1 MPISQCPGQDKRF
14 WKPDDIFESPC
25 PACGAAIEFW
35 KDDVRRRCR
44 GCGATAANPR
54 FDMGCAA
61 WCQFAEQCL
70 GAAAVRETEDVAG
83 ALIAEM
89 KKVFG
94 SDERRI
100 RHALGVLDY
109 AERIL
114 AREGGD
120 PLVVKAAA
128 ILHDIGIHEA
138 ERKDGA
144 EKGTGVFCAE
154 HPKGRPGKRLPSP
167 FRRQEE
173 EGPPIARQMMERVGV
188 DAERAEHVC
197 RIVGSHHSGRG
208 IDTAE
213 FRAVWDADWL
223 VNLFHE
229 EPRPEPE
236 AVRKAVEQTFKTA
249 TGRDLARL
257 LAGRGR
263 PMAGT

>member
-1 MPISQCPGQDKRF
+1 MAISQCPGQDKRF
-14 WKPDDIFESPC
+14 WRPDDIFESPC

-61 WCQFAEQCL
+61 WCKFAEQCL
-70 GAAAVRETEDVAG
+70 GAPSVRETEDVAG

-94 SDERRI
+94 ADERRI

-138 ERKDGA
+138 ERKHGSA
-144 EKGTGVFCAE
+144 G
-154 HPKGRPGKRLPSP
+154 GKY
-167 FRRQEE
+167 QEM
-173 EGPPIARQMMERVGV
+173 EGPPIAREILERVGV

-197 RIVGSHHSGRG
+197 RIVGSHHSGG
-208 IDTAE
+208 IDTPE
-213 FRAVWDADWL
+213 FRVIWDAGENGDML
-223 VNLFHE
+223 LFQRPLGA
-229 EPRPEPE
+229 PRFGTPSAFTLFPS
-236 AVRKAVEQTFKTA
+236 FSA
-249 TGRDLARL
+249 TPRL
-257 LAGRGR
+257 RSGHASAFS
-263 PMAGT
+263 PC

>member
-25 PACGAAIEFW
+25 PECGAAIEFW

-44 GCGATAANPR
+44 GCGATVANPR

-61 WCQFAEQCL
+61 WCKFAAQCL
-70 GAAAVRETEDVAG
+70 GAEAVGETENVAG

-94 SDERRI
+94 ADGRRI

-154 HPKGRPGKRLPSP
+154 HPKGRSGKRLPSP

-173 EGPPIARQMMERVGV
+173 EGPPIAREILERVGV

-197 RIVGSHHSGRG
+197 RIVGSHHSGG
-208 IDTAE
+208 MDTAE
-213 FRAVWDADWL
+213 FRILWDADWL

-229 EPRPEPE
+229 EPRPDPE
-236 AVRKAVEQTFKTA
+236 ALRKAVEQRFKTA
-249 TGRDLARL
+249 TGRELARL
-257 LAGRGR
+257 LAGRKRGR
-263 PMAGT
+263 TEH

>member
-25 PACGAAIEFW
+25 PECGAAIEFW

-44 GCGATAANPR
+44 GCGATVANPR

-61 WCQFAEQCL
+61 WCKFAEQCL

-94 SDERRI
+94 ADERRV

-114 AREGGD
+114 ARENGD

-128 ILHDIGIHEA
+128 VLHDIGIHEA
-138 ERKDGA
+138 ERKHGSA
-144 EKGTGVFCAE
+144 G
-154 HPKGRPGKRLPSP
+154 GKY
-167 FRRQEE
+167 QEM
-173 EGPPIARQMMERVGV
+173 EGPPIARQILERVGV

-208 IDTAE
+208 IDTPE
-213 FRAVWDADWL
+213 FRVIWDADWL

-229 EPRPEPE
+229 EPRPDVET
-236 AVRKAVEQTFKTA
+236 VRTAADRAMKTA
-249 TGRDLARL
+249 TGRELARL
-257 LAGRGR
+257 LASRDSRR
-263 PMAGT
+263 PSA

>member
-1 MPISQCPGQDKRF
+1 MGKDK
-14 WKPDDIFESPC
+14 
-25 PACGAAIEFW
+25 
-35 KDDVRRRCR
+35 
-44 GCGATAANPR
+44 AT
-54 FDMGCAA
+54 FLF
-61 WCQFAEQCL
+61 Q
-70 GAAAVRETEDVAG
+70 
-83 ALIAEM
+83 
-89 KKVFG
+89 
-94 SDERRI
+94 
-100 RHALGVLDY
+100 
-109 AERIL
+109 
-114 AREGGD
+114 
-120 PLVVKAAA
+120 
-128 ILHDIGIHEA
+128 
-138 ERKDGA
+138 

-263 PMAGT
+263 PRQGT